1 MRRGG
6 TVVRYL
12 IQIRNT
18 PQSEG
23 TTLYNEGAYISGA
36 ANYNKL
42 DEQSIVFSN
51 FRLYCIF
58 CIE

>member
-1 MRRGG
+1 M
-6 TVVRYL
+6 VRYL

-18 PQSEG
+18 PPSEG
-23 TTLYNEGAYISGA
+23 TILHNEGAYISGA